1 MRFSLIGGSG
11 GLGSIL
17 ADHLLAQG
25 HETRRWSRTSER
37 ALDVLNPDPPREAFE
52 ADRVI
57 YLAWSTSD
65 RSPEIQKQHSK
76 AAIRWSETSRASGV
90 PFVFVSTVLASA
102 SAASE
107 YGRAKW
113 IAEQGVRARN
123 GGNVRVGLVVDDGYP
138 ELLASRLRRFA
149 RRAKWASSIG
159 AWPVLPIA
167 GATAARILLEECTQ
181 RDLGPEPVLA
191 AERSTVSLAT
201 IMSRASHS
209 RLTSWPSGVLTWLAR
224 HYPTSRGTLGRHVD
238 ALRGLALTQIDLE
251 EARDPL
257 SGPVIAGD
265 WRRGITPFV
274 AE

>member
-25 HETRRWSRTSER
+25 HETRRWSRTSGR

-113 IAEQGVRARN
+113 IAEQGVRAHN

-149 RRAKWASSIG
+149 RRAKWSSNIG

-167 GATAARILLEECTQ
+167 GETAARILLEECTQ
-181 RDLGPEPVLA
+181 RDVGPEPVLA
-191 AERSTVSLAT
+191 AERSAVPLAT
-201 IMSRASHS
+201 IMSSASHS
-209 RLTSWPSGVLTWLAR
+209 KLTSWPSGVLTWFAR
-224 HYPTSRGTLGRHVD
+224 HYPTSRGALGRHVD

-274 AE
+274 AG